1 MCLVRGPGTAQILAS
16 CFIGINNFFSGLI
29 VRPQQMS
36 KIEWYV
42 SISACFVDELADNR
56 LIAFNFY
63 AAGFWQITYW
73 INPGHFVYEGL
84 CMSMFRSDKRFV
96 IIGEGSDYFVQLDCN
111 SNLFDGVCQVSVS
124 TYVNAFFGGL
134 FNESHLLRNAC
145 ILGGILAVV
154 RLLTFVALRFL
165 TYSGKWRTLGA
176 IVCVLHWAF
185 PSS

>member
-36 KIEWYV
+36 KIELYV
-42 SISACFVDELADNR
+42 SISSCFVVEIADNH
-56 LIAFNFY
+56 LIALHFN
-63 AAGFWQITYW
+63 AAGFWQVTYW

-84 CMSMFRSDKRFV
+84 CMSFFRSDKRFV
-96 IIGEGSDYFVQLDCN
+96 IVGEGSDYYLPLGCN
-111 SNLFDGVCQVSVS
+111 SNSFDGVCQVSVS
-124 TYVNAFFGGL
+124 NYVDAFFGGL

-154 RLLTFVALRFL
+154 RILTFVALRFL
-165 TYSGKWRTLGA
+165 TYSGK
-176 IVCVLHWAF
+176 
-185 PSS
+185 

>member
-42 SISACFVDELADNR
+42 SIFSCFVGELADNH
-56 LIAFNFY
+56 LIAFIFY

-96 IIGEGSDYFVQLDCN
+96 IVGEGSEYYLPLDCN

-134 FNESHLLRNAC
+134 FHESHLLRNAC
-145 ILGGILAVV
+145 ILGGIMTVV
-154 RLLTFVALRFL
+154 RFLTFVALRFL
-165 TYSGKWRTLGA
+165 TYSGKWRTLCS
-176 IVCVLHWAF
+176 IVCVLH
-185 PSS
+185 